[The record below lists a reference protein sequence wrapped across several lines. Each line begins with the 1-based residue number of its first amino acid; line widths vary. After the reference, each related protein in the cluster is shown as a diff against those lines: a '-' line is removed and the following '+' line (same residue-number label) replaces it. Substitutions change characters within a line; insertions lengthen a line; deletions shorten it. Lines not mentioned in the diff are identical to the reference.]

1 MEKVWAYDSDMK
13 LYCFSAKDGKL
24 LWKVGVLKQHAGRNP
39 KWENASAPLVA
50 DNLVIVYG
58 GGSGQSFLAFERN
71 SRNWCGKA
79 ATNSPPTAPIL
90 ATIHGNSTSDLLLP
104 IRIGGRGPKNR

>member
-1 MEKVWAYDSDMK
+1 MDGKVWAYDSDMK

-24 LWKVGVLKQHAGRNP
+24 LWKVDILKQHAGRNP

-58 GGSGQSFLAFERN
+58 GRFRSKFSGL
-71 SRNWCGKA
+71 
-79 ATNSPPTAPIL
+79 
-90 ATIHGNSTSDLLLP
+90 
-104 IRIGGRGPKNR
+104 